1 MTNQRDTSRAPLK
14 VRIRIDHP
22 VHGELQVMT
31 RDISDSGVFVIID
44 DAQSLLKIGEL
55 VTGQVQGLP
64 MEAPILQMEVIRFEP
79 GGVGLRFTREE

>member
-1 MTNQRDTSRAPLK
+1 MINQRDTSRAPLK

-22 VHGELQVMT
+22 IHGELQVMT

-44 DAQSLLKIGEL
+44 DAQKLLKIGEL

-64 MEAPILQMEVIRFEP
+64 VDAPVLQMEVVRFEP

>member
-22 VHGELQVMT
+22 MHGELQVMT

-44 DAQSLLKIGEL
+44 DAQSLLKIGEV

-64 MEAPILQMEVIRFEP
+64 MEAPILQMEVVRFEP
-79 GGVGLRFTREE
+79 SGVGLRFAREE